1 MQENNIFSDKLRTFS
16 LIQLAL
22 AVIMSGC
29 VGIPQQ
35 TQIIHED
42 LDQQVVAEATAS
54 DNSAFNPRSQQ
65 FSIDSTRINS
75 ENISVLNWNI
85 YKGQKENWDE
95 DLHRLIEDKDIVFL
109 QEASLTDDLQ
119 EILKG
124 QGMFWRLNNAFTY
137 KGDETG
143 VMTASK
149 TRPLNTSGLRHI
161 EPLIRTPKTILISR
175 YQLSDTSKTLLVANI
190 HGINFTLG
198 VDAYKEQLEEMQGI
212 LAKHRGPLIVAGD
225 FNNWSSERTAIMNEM
240 ADRLQLNRLECRSGK
255 QTTVLGNSIDHI
267 FYRGLEP
274 LSSAA
279 LQVTSSDHNPITV
292 QFRVA
297 DPKMA
302 ELEQ

>member
-1 MQENNIFSDKLRTFS
+1 MQENNIFSYKRQSFS
-16 LIQLAL
+16 LISLAL

-42 LDQQVVAEATAS
+42 LDQQVVEEATAPV
-54 DNSAFNPRSQQ
+54 NSTFTLSSQQ
-65 FSIDSTRINS
+65 FSINSVRLNS
-75 ENISVLNWNI
+75 ENISILNWNI

-95 DLHRLIEDKDIVFL
+95 DLHRLIEDQDIVLL
-109 QEASLTDDLQ
+109 QEASLNDDLQ
-119 EILKG
+119 GILKG

-149 TRPLNTSGLRHI
+149 TRPLNTFGLRHI

-175 YQLSDTSKTLLVANI
+175 YQLSGTSQTLLVANI

-198 VDAYKEQLEEMQGI
+198 TGVYKKQLEEMQDI
-212 LAKHRGPLIVAGD
+212 LAKHTGPLIVAGD
-225 FNNWSSERTAIMNEM
+225 FNNWSSERTDIMNEM
-240 ADRLQLNRLECRSGK
+240 ADRLQLERLECSSGK
-255 QTTVLGNSIDHI
+255 QTTVLGSSIDHI

-274 LSSAA
+274 FASAA

-297 DPKMA
+297 DSKMA

>member
-1 MQENNIFSDKLRTFS
+1 MHKNNIFSYKRQSSS
-16 LIQLAL
+16 LISLVL
-22 AVIMSGC
+22 AVIMAGC

-42 LDQQVVAEATAS
+42 SGQQVLEVAAS
-54 DNSAFNPRSQQ
+54 TGSEDTL
-65 FSIDSTRINS
+65 TRRQVAVYPTRLNS
-75 ENISVLNWNI
+75 ENIAILNWNI
-85 YKGQKENWDE
+85 YKGQMENWDE
-95 DLHRLIEDKDIVFL
+95 DLLRLSEDQDIVLL
-109 QEASLTDDLQ
+109 QEASLNEDLQ

-149 TRPLNTSGLRHI
+149 TRPLNTFGLRHI
-161 EPLIRTPKTILISR
+161 EPLIRTPKTILVSR
-175 YQLSDTSKTLLVANI
+175 YQLSDTSQTLLVANI

-198 VDAYKEQLEEMQGI
+198 TGAYEKQLEEMQDI
-212 LAKHRGPLIVAGD
+212 LAKHTGPLIVAGD
-225 FNNWSSERTAIMNEM
+225 FNNWSSERTDIMNEM
-240 ADRLQLNRLECRSGK
+240 AERLQLNRLECRSGT
-255 QTTVLGNSIDHI
+255 QTTVLGSSIDHI

-274 LSSAA
+274 FASAA

-297 DPKMA
+297 DSIMA
-302 ELEQ
+302 EL